1 MKLDSLVG
9 VGAVGRLSRNLK
21 KRATKLYRIVLG
33 DGALILEAQRLLQA
47 SRLYFLPDGKS
58 FGGQL

>member
-1 MKLDSLVG
+1 
-9 VGAVGRLSRNLK
+9 
-21 KRATKLYRIVLG
+21 
-33 DGALILEAQRLLQA
+33 LILEAQRLLQA